1 MNPYLIHRAL
11 SAAVQRWPDK
21 VAVRAEGRSLTYGE
35 LDVAADRVAGALSAM
50 GVTVGDRVGLHM
62 SKTIEAVAAI
72 YGILRSG
79 AAYVP
84 LDPEAPAARCA
95 LIAQDC
101 DLAALVVDERRV
113 QVLQGVDGALPARG
127 IVCGGKVPSGFETW
141 EAVQAGA
148 QASPTVDVIDTDL
161 AYILYTSGSTGR
173 PKGVA
178 ISHRNCLTFVHWA
191 CQQLGLRPDDVF
203 SSHAPFHF
211 DLSTFDLFAA
221 ATVGGTV
228 TVVPSVAALFP
239 ARLAQWIG
247 SERITVWYSVP
258 SALSML
264 VQYGGLDQQPI
275 DTVRLLL
282 FAGEV
287 FPNKYLGE
295 LMRLAPQA
303 RYFNLYGPTETNVC
317 TFHEVVDPPAP
328 GDDPIPIGQPCAN
341 TRCLVQD
348 EAGNVITAS
357 GEEGDL
363 VVEGSIVAKGY
374 WGDPV
379 RTAERFTAPYTY
391 RTGDV
396 VRWADS
402 PQGPLLRFVGRHD
415 HMVKSRGYRIELGEI
430 ESALYS
436 HVGVEEAAAVAV
448 PDELLGSRIVAY
460 CVVRSGRD
468 EEVLKRLCRERLP
481 LYMVPERTATRPRLP
496 RTPNGKVDRTLLLQ
510 EAERLLTSSTRSA

>member
-1 MNPYLIHRAL
+1 
-11 SAAVQRWPDK
+11 
-21 VAVRAEGRSLTYGE
+21 
-35 LDVAADRVAGALSAM
+35 
-50 GVTVGDRVGLHM
+50 
-62 SKTIEAVAAI
+62 
-72 YGILRSG
+72 
-79 AAYVP
+79 VP

-148 QASPTVDVIDTDL
+148 QANPTVDVIDTDL

-221 ATVGGTV
+221 ATGGGTV

-239 ARLAQWIG
+239 TRLAQWIG
-247 SERITVWYSVP
+247 SERVTVWYSVP

-348 EAGNVITAS
+348 EAGNVVTAS
-357 GEEGDL
+357 GEEGEL

-460 CVVRSGRD
+460 CVVRSGLN
-468 EEVLKRLCRERLP
+468 EEELKRLCRERLP